1 MATKADV
8 EKLALTDP
16 IVRAHVDAQRYG
28 RGISWDEMMCAL
40 VVSLVEAKGAEIAL
54 ALDHANRSLPRY
66 ILDCVASDSCKVSLP
81 TLPPNK
87 QIQRAP

>member
-40 VVSLVEAKGAEIAL
+40 VVSLVEAKDAATAL
-54 ALDHANRSLPRY
+54 TLDYANRSLTQYR
-66 ILDCVASDSCKVSLP
+66 LDCVASDGCKVSLP

-87 QIQRAP
+87 S